1 MTDPYQVLGVS
12 PTASDDEVKKAYR
25 TLCKKYHPD
34 ANVGKPDAAQ
44 AEKKFMEVQQA
55 YEEIMHRRQGG
66 GQRAGSGYNGG
77 AQQQRQPQPD
87 DPFASFW
94 GAYGGNPYGNAGYG
108 GYGSAGYGQ
117 AQQDDSIEMRAAKN
131 YIDTGHYAE
140 ALNALG
146 SVPAGK
152 RNARWYFLS
161 ALAQSG
167 LHNNAQAMEYARQ
180 AASMEPGNMQY
191 QQLLSQ
197 LQGGGSWYS
206 QQGQEYGRRTGGHE
220 QRLHDV
226 HAAEPVLRLLRR
238 RKNDVC
244 SAVLLHLKRF
254 ECKTSR
260 KAGKFD
266 GFCLYSAMKSAITKA
281 RRKGFAGLALCGLAR
296 W

>member
-1 MTDPYQVLGVS
+1 MPFLYAHVSVVGAVAPLQLLLQLELQLLVLLHQRVVVGALHIVLHEGEGGLVELLLGVLRQQG
-12 PTASDDEVKKAYR
+12 AV
-25 TLCKKYHPD
+25 L
-34 ANVGKPDAAQ
+34 AAQ

-77 AQQQRQPQPD
+77 AQQQRQPQYD

-108 GYGSAGYGQ
+108 GYGQ
-117 AQQDDSIEMRAAKN
+117 TRQDDSIEMRAAKN

-206 QQGQEYGRRTGGHE
+206 QQGQEYGRRTGSM
-220 QRLHDV
+220 
-226 HAAEPVLRLLRR
+226 
-238 RKNDVC
+238 NSVC
-244 SAVLLHLKRF
+244 TTILMLNLCCACCGGGRMMYYPM
-254 ECKTSR
+254 
-260 KAGKFD
+260 
-266 GFCLYSAMKSAITKA
+266 FCCI
-281 RRKGFAGLALCGLAR
+281 
-296 W
+296 

>member
-44 AEKKFMEVQQA
+44 TEKKFMEVQQA

-77 AQQQRQPQPD
+77 AQQQRQPQYD

-94 GAYGGNPYGNAGYG
+94 GAYGGNTYGNAGYG
-108 GYGSAGYGQ
+108 GYGQ
-117 AQQDDSIEMRAAKN
+117 TRQDDSIEMRAAKN

-146 SVPAGK
+146 SVPPGK
-152 RNARWYFLS
+152 RNAGWYFLS

-167 LHNNAQAMEYARQ
+167 LHNNARPWNTPDRPQ
-180 AASMEPGNMQY
+180 SMEPGNMQY
-191 QQLLSQ
+191 QRFSASFRAAEA
-197 LQGGGSWYS
+197 GTASR
-206 QQGQEYGRRTGGHE
+206 GRNT
-220 QRLHDV
+220 
-226 HAAEPVLRLLRR
+226 AAEP
-238 RKNDVC
+238 
-244 SAVLLHLKRF
+244 A
-254 ECKTSR
+254 
-260 KAGKFD
+260 A
-266 GFCLYSAMKSAITKA
+266 
-281 RRKGFAGLALCGLAR
+281 
-296 W
+296 

>member
-206 QQGQEYGRRTGGHE
+206 QQGLEYGRRPGGMNS
-220 QRLHDV
+220 V
-226 HAAEPVLRLLRR
+226 CTTFMLLNLCCACCGGGRMMY
-238 RKNDVC
+238 
-244 SAVLLHLKRF
+244 APL
-254 ECKTSR
+254 
-260 KAGKFD
+260 
-266 GFCLYSAMKSAITKA
+266 FCCI
-281 RRKGFAGLALCGLAR
+281 
-296 W
+296 